1 MGRAENLTEYTGM
14 VESAQIG
21 ASVPILFTTEGLTEM
36 ANNAIAVSQRLI
48 GRIGTVPGADGYG
61 FISLS
66 TVERSDGSP
75 HNLPTKSDVFVHQ
88 DDCCSKLRPGMMVE
102 FNAIERPGH
111 PGEYRATGAIEFVEA
126 ELIPSHEMVVPGFSA
141 PLPFNPVTEMEI
153 AKTIL
158 PIHSRMKSVSA
169 QTVEKVVAN
178 KPMPD
183 IPRSI
188 GRPKE
193 GQQEQML
200 QNFLLN
206 LFPHMAGF
214 GTDFKVLEASDEELD
229 RQVSEEVESLRE
241 LGMTDHAAKIKLE
254 VDRFK
259 STRSAIR
266 FAHEEGLVRPDTIV
280 PIRYLPDIFMAVP
293 VWFYYAGQDVLPAIA
308 DTGRVDDPR
317 VHPWTRYFCDL
328 FPRDQRWADTFQLYN
343 RRMRSLRDYA
353 GEGFDVIPPFIA
365 RRLKWAVKAFDFVV
379 IATPYHDL
387 AARDWRDVEWLRSID
402 PYVLGFKKGIPYFF
416 ILARFSDSGTFPL
429 YHRLVGDA
437 IEFLKV
443 NLQKLDGFNTVRN
456 PYWYDSGNK
465 SDIRFN
471 GELPGEILKE
481 HVRALLRA
489 FDQGNLFDWLRQEDE
504 ASPVPDRV

>member
-1 MGRAENLTEYTGM
+1 
-14 VESAQIG
+14 
-21 ASVPILFTTEGLTEM
+21 
-36 ANNAIAVSQRLI
+36 
-48 GRIGTVPGADGYG
+48 
-61 FISLS
+61 
-66 TVERSDGSP
+66 
-75 HNLPTKSDVFVHQ
+75 
-88 DDCCSKLRPGMMVE
+88 
-102 FNAIERPGH
+102 
-111 PGEYRATGAIEFVEA
+111 
-126 ELIPSHEMVVPGFSA
+126 
-141 PLPFNPVTEMEI
+141 
-153 AKTIL
+153 
-158 PIHSRMKSVSA
+158 
-169 QTVEKVVAN
+169 
-178 KPMPD
+178 
-183 IPRSI
+183 
-188 GRPKE
+188 
-193 GQQEQML
+193 
-200 QNFLLN
+200 
-206 LFPHMAGF
+206 
-214 GTDFKVLEASDEELD
+214 VLEASDEELD

-241 LGMTDHAAKIKLE
+241 LGMTDHAAKIKVE

-280 PIRYLPDIFMAVP
+280 PIRYLPDLFMAVP

-308 DTGRVDDPR
+308 ETGRVDDPR

-343 RRMRSLRDYA
+343 RRMRSLKDYA

-387 AARDWRDVEWLRSID
+387 AARDWRDLEWLRSID

-429 YHRLVGDA
+429 YHQLVGDA

-443 NLQKLDGFNTVRN
+443 NLQKLEGFNTVTN

-465 SDIRFN
+465 SDLRFN
-471 GELPGEILKE
+471 GRLPGEVLKD
-481 HVRALLRA
+481 HVRSLLRA